1 MAQAQDILREGDIF
15 FAEVEEMIS
24 PQEMIVGHKGHLFS
38 VKNFTARV
46 FKKGDRIHL
55 LVTSANPVQLQ
66 LYTNFERR
74 LYERIV

>member
-1 MAQAQDILREGDIF
+1 MAQAQDILRSGDIF

-24 PQEMIVGHKGHLFS
+24 TQEMIVGHKGHLFA
-38 VKNFTARV
+38 VKNYTTRA

-55 LVTSANPVQLQ
+55 LVTGENPVQLQ
-66 LYTNFERR
+66 LYTGFERR